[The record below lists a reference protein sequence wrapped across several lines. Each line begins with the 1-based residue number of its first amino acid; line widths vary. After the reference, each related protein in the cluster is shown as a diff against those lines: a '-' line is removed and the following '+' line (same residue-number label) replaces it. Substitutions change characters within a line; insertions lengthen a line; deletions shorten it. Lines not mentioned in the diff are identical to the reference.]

1 MGSLLISWWRPSSY
15 KICWYSLGNIM
26 QAHSKRD
33 TWSTTKRNCK
43 QLTPINI
50 RIIRVQIQ
58 AKILFTEALTSNET
72 LWQLLS
78 PENTRNYSNLLGKL
92 AAAPDPYQRQQV
104 PLSDVHEAR
113 LFNQTDVGGQ
123 IKQSH
128 HLSREHH
135 GKLQSTNPP
144 NARGDSSSI
153 SIGCIRMGL
162 YGLNFAVTVEV
173 VPAGWPLWGW
183 VQDQAL

>member
-1 MGSLLISWWRPSSY
+1 MTVVVT
-15 KICWYSLGNIM
+15 
-26 QAHSKRD
+26 QKR
-33 TWSTTKRNCK
+33 K
-43 QLTPINI
+43 
-50 RIIRVQIQ
+50 
-58 AKILFTEALTSNET
+58 
-72 LWQLLS
+72 
-78 PENTRNYSNLLGKL
+78 RNYSNLLSKL
-92 AAAPDPYQRQQV
+92 AASPDPYQRQQV

-144 NARGDSSSI
+144 NACSDSSSV

-173 VPAGWPLWGW
+173 VPAGWL
-183 VQDQAL
+183 L

>member
-78 PENTRNYSNLLGKL
+78 PENARNYSNLLSKL
-92 AAAPDPYQRQQV
+92 AAAPEPYQRQQV

-113 LFNQTDVGGQ
+113 LFNQTDVGG
-123 IKQSH
+123 
-128 HLSREHH
+128 
-135 GKLQSTNPP
+135 GKLSSLIICPGSTMEN
-144 NARGDSSSI
+144 SSPQI
-153 SIGCIRMGL
+153 HQMHAAILHRYL
-162 YGLNFAVTVEV
+162 
-173 VPAGWPLWGW
+173 
-183 VQDQAL
+183 